1 MSPSF
6 FDLSVVQMNVTVARG
21 AWLIAVILG
30 TVETCLAAEGPVGA
44 TVSKVH
50 PTKLVEPL
58 PFGDEAVEVTE
69 AGTLRRRYRVWGDYA
84 KEVAAWKTEADKL
97 TGGKPPKQT
106 FRLCCIFL
114 DECEVEFPEIEG
126 ADRKPLRGT
135 YTTPAEF
142 REKMSRAAQ
151 EYSDFTYAFSHGEL
165 KCEWLFDTI
174 KGVKWKSPGKTAAF
188 GCQPRAVAEQIEP
201 LLAKYKDAKIDMW
214 VYCAGAPTALN
225 GKPGEEKVVKG
236 KTVKGKP
243 QSIGPPPYGIS
254 YTQWQLYGGYS
265 IVICAPHLGLIVHEV
280 NHRYLDNLRTIE
292 GLQLTQFHGLSALGY
307 EFGDVGFDEA
317 DLGTYRA
324 VYLYNIRPAMWRRFS
339 LVGPNGAKQETFSG
353 KFYSWQEVSDD
364 AWFKL
369 PLLGSAE
376 MATLTGL
383 PSLKIVA
390 SKRPERWRQFTVAE
404 ADRAK
409 LQSAYVAEASNVDL
423 QLNNVLAPF
432 TESAAVLQTA
442 TGHWLIVRPE
452 VAEIYDQMLVAKGG
466 KPLEVAGW
474 INEDVCPLVVF
485 RAPQELKLPQREIE
499 YFR

>member
-1 MSPSF
+1 MPTS
-6 FDLSVVQMNVTVARG
+6 LRRLVLGLCGCLGVALCVG
-21 AWLIAVILG
+21 QS
-30 TVETCLAAEGPVGA
+30 AAEAASPAGA

-58 PFGDEAVEVTE
+58 KFGDEAVEVTE

-84 KEVAAWKTEADKL
+84 QELAAWKAEADRL

-106 FRLCCIFL
+106 FRLCCLFL

-126 ADRKPLRGT
+126 ADGKPLRGT

-142 REKMSRAAQ
+142 REKMPRAAQ
-151 EYSDFTYAFSHGEL
+151 EYSDFTYAFTHGEL

-174 KGVKWKSPGKTAAF
+174 KGVKWKSPGKVAAF
-188 GCQPRAVAEQIEP
+188 GAQPRAVADQLEP
-201 LLAKYKDAKIDMW
+201 MLAKYKDAKIDMW
-214 VYCAGAPTALN
+214 VLCGGAPETLN
-225 GKPGEEKVVKG
+225 GKAAEIQKQKG
-236 KTVKGKP
+236 KFPQSKP
-243 QSIGPPPYGIS
+243 QKIGPPPYGIS

-280 NHRYLDNLRTIE
+280 NHRYLDNLKSIE
-292 GLQLTQFHGLSALGY
+292 GVQLTQFHGLNALGY

-339 LVGPNGAKQETFSG
+339 LVGPNGAKQEPFSG
-353 KFYSWQEVSDD
+353 KFYSWQDVSDD
-364 AWFKL
+364 CWFSL
-369 PLLGSAE
+369 PLLGKAE
-376 MATLTGL
+376 LAQLTGL
-383 PSLKIVA
+383 PSLETVA
-390 SKRPERWRQFTVAE
+390 AKRPERWRQFTVGE

-409 LQSAYVAEASNVDL
+409 LQSPYSAEASNVDAA
-423 QLNNVLAPF
+423 LNNVLAPF
-432 TESAAVLQTA
+432 TESAAVLKTP

-452 VAEIYDQMLVAKGG
+452 VAELYDQMLVAGGG

-474 INEDVCPLVVF
+474 INEDVSPMVVF
-485 RAPQELKLPQREIE
+485 RAPAELRVPEREID
-499 YFR
+499 YFRAQ